1 VLLLNTTRQEA
12 ILRRWLTARQAM
24 WLLLLDVATRN
35 AFVSLFFT
43 WGHEAIVYTTAH
55 RSFILYAAV
64 LSTFLVQAFYFDPGE
79 RVKERSE

>member
-1 VLLLNTTRQEA
+1 
-12 ILRRWLTARQAM
+12 M